1 MQRGLAFR
9 AVQMQQTLL
18 RWSPSIFHPGHL
30 SPCSLV
36 PTLPRAPSWKPSTAL
51 IWEHFLSPVPGAQR
65 HGGNRERGPVFR
77 KRPCRSSVHI
87 LGRRPA
93 CMSSEERAEQRSPP
107 AGGGWLP
114 AAQPQPEAS
123 LLCYRGLGGDAGR
136 WELEW
141 PREAERHFREA
152 PPVPSNN
159 PYQDLARS
167 SSTTRRIPLCCICQ
181 DGVLWLVFIILLQ
194 KKG

>member
-1 MQRGLAFR
+1 MQVLPTCAPAPEEYLTHRGRHAGPGPGPGVRGTMQRGLAFR

-18 RWSPSIFHPGHL
+18 RWPPSIFHPGHL

-36 PTLPRAPSWKPSTAL
+36 PTLPRAPSWKPSAAL

-123 LLCYRGLGGDAGR
+123 LL
-136 WELEW
+136 
-141 PREAERHFREA
+141 
-152 PPVPSNN
+152 S
-159 PYQDLARS
+159 
-167 SSTTRRIPLCCICQ
+167 
-181 DGVLWLVFIILLQ
+181 
-194 KKG
+194 